1 MADDKEK
8 KKKKKETEEPAAEPA
23 PAPEPAK
30 PASTKRA
37 SSKKKSS
44 KKAGSSVFSCFSQQQ
59 VNEFKEGFQLMDAD
73 KDGILNKS
81 DIRSS
86 FDIIGRIVADKD
98 IDEMLADAPG
108 PINFTMLLSMFASR
122 QSGEAD
128 DDDVIVKAFQAFDDG
143 DGTINSDSFRHSLMT
158 WGEKFTAKEVDEAFE
173 QFDVDD
179 EGKIDMAGVLELLV
193 GGKKDE
199 EEAAA

>member
-1 MADDKEK
+1 
-8 KKKKKETEEPAAEPA
+8 
-23 PAPEPAK
+23 
-30 PASTKRA
+30 
-37 SSKKKSS
+37 
-44 KKAGSSVFSCFSQQQ
+44 
-59 VNEFKEGFQLMDAD
+59 MDAD
-73 KDGILNKS
+73 KDGILNHA
-81 DIRSS
+81 DVRSS
-86 FDIIGRIVADKD
+86 FDIIGRIASDKE
-98 IDEMLADAPG
+98 IEEMLADAPG

-158 WGEKFTAKEVDEAFE
+158 WGEKFTAQEVDEAFD
-173 QFDVDD
+173 QFDIDD

-199 EEAAA
+199 EAEAAA